1 MSSANSFQIIDL
13 IALTDDFD
21 LHTNHSC
28 RFASESSQKWLS
40 HLTDIDNGT
49 PVLSPRERSGL
60 TSMKMGLLAALCFP
74 RCDAPQLR
82 VLTDFLTL
90 LFISNARVFSDEDTP
105 WHPMT
110 TAPENSNGID
120 ILASHTLFK
129 QCVYQFPF
137 IHSYHSYDTTYIAS
151 SRKSHAHS
159 KPHPSSHQHG
169 SRVSHIP

>member
-1 MSSANSFQIIDL
+1 MSLANSFQVIDL

-40 HLTDIDNGT
+40 HLTDTGT

-82 VLTDFLTL
+82 ILTDFLTL
-90 LFISNARVFSDEDTP
+90 LFISNARVFSSDEDTA
-105 WHPMT
+105 WHPIT
-110 TAPENSNGID
+110 TAPDNSTGID

-129 QCVYQFPF
+129 QCVYQFPV
-137 IHSYHSYDTTYIAS
+137 IHSYRSYNLT
-151 SRKSHAHS
+151 
-159 KPHPSSHQHG
+159 
-169 SRVSHIP
+169 